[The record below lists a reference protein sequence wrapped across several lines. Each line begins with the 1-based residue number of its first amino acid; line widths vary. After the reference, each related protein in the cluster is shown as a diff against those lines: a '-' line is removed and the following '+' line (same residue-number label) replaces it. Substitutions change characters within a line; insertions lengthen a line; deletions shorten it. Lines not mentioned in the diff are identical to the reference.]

1 MIRSYIALGSNQGS
15 PLAQIY
21 GALSAL
27 KRLPGSRLSAQSRLY
42 GTRAVGPGAQEDYI
56 NVVVAIDTALSADEL
71 LTALQRIENHHG
83 RQRDIRW
90 GPRTLDL
97 DILLYGDQY
106 IDSPRLTVPHPRL
119 GERRFVLLPLADI
132 DARLA
137 RQYSQLPPAE
147 TTELGDDIWLLDPD
161 QLASHAE

>member
-21 GALSAL
+21 GAFNAL
-27 KRLPGSRLSAQSRLY
+27 KRLPGSRLVGQSRLY
-42 GTRAVGPGAQEDYI
+42 GTRAVGPGQQEDYI
-56 NVVVAIDTALSADEL
+56 NAVVAIDTALSADEL
-71 LTALQRIENHHG
+71 LTALQRIESHHG

-97 DILLYGDQY
+97 DILLYGDHR
-106 IDSPRLTVPHPRL
+106 IDSPRLSIPHPRL
-119 GERRFVLLPLADI
+119 GERRFVLQPLADLDAELARQHSKLDSADI
-132 DARLA
+132 DALD
-137 RQYSQLPPAE
+137 
-147 TTELGDDIWLLDPD
+147 DDIWLLDPD